1 MIKRLILAGLAAM
14 TVCLTACQN
23 AAGAESSPAVS
34 EPETETEIKIVSEGE
49 TDAKKETE
57 QETEEAAGEGR
68 EEIRIDGAEDST
80 AADGMEEYASLSFFC
95 GDAEWEL
102 EFLAQEDMVESGELN
117 FVLFD
122 ETVQLGTPQGD
133 VFTDVENQLHIVIQD
148 ARTAQYRIIDYRYDE
163 GENAFFGEVLADY
176 GGVNYWGEVR

>member
-1 MIKRLILAGLAAM
+1 
-14 TVCLTACQN
+14 
-23 AAGAESSPAVS
+23 
-34 EPETETEIKIVSEGE
+34 
-49 TDAKKETE
+49 
-57 QETEEAAGEGR
+57 
-68 EEIRIDGAEDST
+68 
-80 AADGMEEYASLSFFC
+80 MEEYAALSFFC

-102 EFLAQEDMVESGELN
+102 EFLAQEDMVGSGELN

-122 ETVQLGTPQGD
+122 ETVQLGTSQGD

>member
-57 QETEEAAGEGR
+57 QLYK
-68 EEIRIDGAEDST
+68 AEF
-80 AADGMEEYASLSFFC
+80 AVA
-95 GDAEWEL
+95 
-102 EFLAQEDMVESGELN
+102 
-117 FVLFD
+117 
-122 ETVQLGTPQGD
+122 
-133 VFTDVENQLHIVIQD
+133 
-148 ARTAQYRIIDYRYDE
+148 
-163 GENAFFGEVLADY
+163 
-176 GGVNYWGEVR
+176 